1 MHVSASA
8 CPRDGAS
15 DIRSPH
21 FIPAKSSL
29 PPATPGAPPVRA
41 LKGPLDLPSG
51 YARTSAHP
59 SLTKAPA
66 RRTKGAPTHTLHASG
81 VTGRAGAGRAASRLF
96 RLGCSA
102 RPARRT
108 EGAPTHTRHAS
119 GVTGRLS
126 RIAPRYAAGS
136 RAKRAQAGAGPS
148 PGSVSR
154 QRCARGGRLLR
165 RSDPGALLKHPTPC
179 RAPRAS
185 PFATQ
190 RRVARRACPRPHR
203 RSSPWRPKPGNP
215 DCP

>member
-1 MHVSASA
+1 MAHATSVLLDVSPPSHPTKRATHPAS
-8 CPRDGAS
+8 PKRQPDGAG
-15 DIRSPH
+15 RRWPGTCGA
-21 FIPAKSSL
+21 IPAGVLCSTGPMGRLSRI
-29 PPATPGAPPVRA
+29 ATR
-41 LKGPLDLPSG
+41 
-51 YARTSAHP
+51 YAAGSR
-59 SLTKAPA
+59 A
-66 RRTKGAPTHTLHASG
+66 RRAQ
-81 VTGRAGAGRAASRLF
+81 AGAGRAASRLF
-96 RLGCSA
+96 RLGRSA

-136 RAKRAQAGAGPS
+136 RAKRAQAGAGPP